1 MKILMQKKEVIRNE
15 TFDEEIS
22 ALITFVKPQIY
33 STVQNS
39 RLTNHFFIFLIGKLE
54 LGCRNVMKYVQEYML
69 V

>member
-33 STVQNS
+33 SSLLCKNLDS
-39 RLTNHFFIFLIGKLE
+39 PIISLYFSLE
-54 LGCRNVMKYVQEYML
+54 NWN
-69 V
+69 